1 LEEEMNKKLALT
13 AVAALLLSA
22 TAFGQ
27 TPSGTL
33 RGTDGRTVAVD
44 QLRGRV
50 TVLMFGGMLDPQS
63 PEELPVLQR
72 LATRY
77 AGRADVYWVSVDAER
92 QTTDAQLTDFAARN
106 GFRGGVLRDA
116 SGSVLRSVSTGKPQL
131 PTVVVLDADGALA
144 GRPVAGFDRDADFV
158 NQLAAIVDK
167 LVK

>member
-1 LEEEMNKKLALT
+1 MNKKFAWT
-13 AVAALLLSA
+13 AVAALSLLLSA
-22 TAFGQ
+22 TTFAQ
-27 TPSGTL
+27 APSGTL
-33 RGTDGRTVAVD
+33 RGTDGSTVAVD

-77 AGRADVYWVSVDAER
+77 AGRADVYWVSLDSER
-92 QTTDAQLTDFAARN
+92 QTTDAQLTAFATAN
-106 GFRGGVLRDA
+106 GFRGGVLRDP
-116 SGSVLRSVSTGKPQL
+116 SGAVLRSVSTGKPQL
-131 PTVVVLDADGALA
+131 PTVVVLDANGALA

-158 NQLAAIVDK
+158 NQLAAVIDK

>member
-1 LEEEMNKKLALT
+1 MNKKSILA
-13 AVAALLLSA
+13 AAAALSLLLSA
-22 TAFGQ
+22 SAFGQ

-33 RGTDGRTVAVD
+33 RGTDGKTVAVD
-44 QLRGRV
+44 QLHGRV
-50 TVLMFGGMLDPQS
+50 TVLMFGGILDPQS

-77 AGRADVYWVSVDAER
+77 ASRADVYWVSLDAER
-92 QTTDAQLTDFAARN
+92 QATDAQLTAFATAN
-106 GFRGGVLRDA
+106 GFRGGVLRDL

-131 PTVVVLDADGALA
+131 PTVVVLDANGALA

-158 NQLAAIVDK
+158 NQLAAILDK